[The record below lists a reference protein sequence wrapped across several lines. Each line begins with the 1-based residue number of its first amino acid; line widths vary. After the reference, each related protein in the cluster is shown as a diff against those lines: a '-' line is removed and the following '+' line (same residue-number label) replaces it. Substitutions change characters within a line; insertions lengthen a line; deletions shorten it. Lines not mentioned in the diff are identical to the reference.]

1 MLHQFL
7 IIVVYDCEKVEMVI
21 FNCRERLHLIMVTLY
36 MDPYGI
42 FNIQDYW
49 EYWMICEEENLEM
62 LIEKAIC
69 KLGLD
74 EEILAR
80 IPSMKEKVDKL
91 NFIKI

>member
-1 MLHQFL
+1 
-7 IIVVYDCEKVEMVI
+7 
-21 FNCRERLHLIMVTLY
+21 
-36 MDPYGI
+36 
-42 FNIQDYW
+42 
-49 EYWMICEEENLEM
+49 M

-69 KLGLD
+69 KLGFD